1 MKMGKMNMGN
11 MMKGFNMR
19 QLGEDEVGMGL
30 DGRTYFKR
38 KDGDYVRYDFEIG
51 QIVNTHDM
59 KFDFG
64 MAMIIPS
71 PTVEVRDMIVKGDS
85 FLCITKVTKNKIFGV
100 SLNSGRT
107 ESIVK
112 EVSAFG
118 FNFYQKVVNM
128 MDGQNGMSNMFGN
141 MNPMMLMM
149 MNGDSEGGSDM
160 MQNMMMMQMFG
171 GMGNINSQAMSNPF
185 QNMFGNVQ
193 QGVPSNNLEIA
204 DGDEDLTPDEI
215 EAEIERLQALR
226 K

>member
-1 MKMGKMNMGN
+1 MKMGKMNMSN

-38 KDGDYVRYDFEIG
+38 KDGDYVRYDFDME

-64 MAMIIPS
+64 MAMIVPS

-128 MDGQNGMSNMFGN
+128 MDNQNGQNNMFGGI
-141 MNPMMLMM
+141 NPMMLMM
-149 MNGDSEGGSDM
+149 MNGGSEGGSDM
-160 MQNMMMMQMFG
+160 MQNMMMMQMMG
-171 GMGNINSQAMSNPF
+171 GMNNQQPMANPF
-185 QNMFGNVQ
+185 GSMFSNMQ
-193 QGVPSNNLEIA
+193 QGSPANEFEIA
-204 DGDEDLTPDEI
+204 DGDEELTPDEI